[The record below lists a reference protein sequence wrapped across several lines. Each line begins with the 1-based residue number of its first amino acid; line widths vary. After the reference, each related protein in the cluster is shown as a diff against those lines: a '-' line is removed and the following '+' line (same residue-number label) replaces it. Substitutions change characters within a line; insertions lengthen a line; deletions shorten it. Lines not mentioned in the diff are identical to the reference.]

1 MSYTANKWTDDE
13 KSYVISKFKSGKSID
28 DIANSGKI
36 TRSKYAIEL
45 KVYNTIYDILQM
57 GMTPEEVAEDF
68 NRSKKEIV
76 EIEKKIFDMKQND
89 MKQNNEK
96 SKVKIEKNTPYFD
109 NGGYKYNSSNSSNS
123 SNDLNDINI
132 SSTLN
137 DFNDIHHFNR
147 TMHIVLNFYE
157 NIDRL
162 NTLKKNKII
171 DDNFYNDLIKKTNL
185 FVIDKEKILNSLN
198 NNNIKEIKDKEIK
211 NKEIK
216 NNKNDIEDKPK
227 KKSKENS
234 KNDDD
239 NNDNNDNNNDNNNN
253 DTESIKDSKKNK
265 DNFKSTKPSKYDN
278 DDGKYDEVPKKL
290 KKRLF

>member
-45 KVYNTIYDILQM
+45 KVYNTIYDMLQM

-109 NGGYKYNSSNSSNS
+109 NGGYKYNSSNNFNDLNDL
-123 SNDLNDINI
+123 NDLNDINI
-132 SSTLN
+132 SSTVN

-162 NTLKKNKII
+162 NTLKKNKTI
-171 DDNFYNDLIKKTNL
+171 DDDFYNDLIKKTNN

-198 NNNIKEIKDKEIK
+198 NIKEF
-211 NKEIK
+211 
-216 NNKNDIEDKPK
+216 NNNNNDIEDKPK

-234 KNDDD
+234 KNKDD
-239 NNDNNDNNNDNNNN
+239 NDNDNDNNNN
-253 DTESIKDSKKNK
+253 NNDADSIKDSKKNK
-265 DNFKSTKPSKYDN
+265 DNFKSTKSSKYDN

>member
-45 KVYNTIYDILQM
+45 KVYNTIYDMLQM
-57 GMTPEEVAEDF
+57 GMTSEEVAEDF

-109 NGGYKYNSSNSSNS
+109 NGGYKYNSSNNFNDLNDL
-123 SNDLNDINI
+123 NDLNDINI
-132 SSTLN
+132 SSTVN

-162 NTLKKNKII
+162 NTLKKNKTI
-171 DDNFYNDLIKKTNL
+171 DDDFYNDLIKKTNN

-198 NNNIKEIKDKEIK
+198 NIKEFKD
-211 NKEIK
+211 
-216 NNKNDIEDKPK
+216 NNNDIEDKPK

-234 KNDDD
+234 KNKDD
-239 NNDNNDNNNDNNNN
+239 NDNDNDNNNN
-253 DTESIKDSKKNK
+253 NNDADSIKDSKKNK
-265 DNFKSTKPSKYDN
+265 DNFKSTKSSKYDN

>member
-45 KVYNTIYDILQM
+45 KVYNTIYDMLQM

-109 NGGYKYNSSNSSNS
+109 NGGYKYNSSNNFNDLNDL
-123 SNDLNDINI
+123 NDLNDINI
-132 SSTLN
+132 SSTVN

-162 NTLKKNKII
+162 NTLKKNKTI
-171 DDNFYNDLIKKTNL
+171 DDDFYNDLIKKTNN

-198 NNNIKEIKDKEIK
+198 NIKEFKD
-211 NKEIK
+211 
-216 NNKNDIEDKPK
+216 NNNDIEDKPK

-234 KNDDD
+234 KNKDD
-239 NNDNNDNNNDNNNN
+239 NDNDNDNNNN
-253 DTESIKDSKKNK
+253 NNDADSIKDSKKNK
-265 DNFKSTKPSKYDN
+265 DNFKSTKSSKYDN